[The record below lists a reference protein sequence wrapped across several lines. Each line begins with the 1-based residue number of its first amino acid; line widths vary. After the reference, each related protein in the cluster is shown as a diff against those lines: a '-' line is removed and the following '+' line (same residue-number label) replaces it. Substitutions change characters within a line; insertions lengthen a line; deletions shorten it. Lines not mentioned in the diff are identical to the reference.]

1 MISAVFRK
9 LCSSIF
15 CRESVHISARD
26 VADALNGLGRL
37 EFSQSLEHA
46 VLESPEQIDFYGS
59 EFASSFRDS
68 VADLRQRLAQ
78 GCVIFLARI
87 AKQDGSGHQVVG
99 YRLAERGVFSAL
111 GLKNKISPNILFIH
125 YIEVLPEFRR
135 QKIAIFLVRVTLEY
149 CAAKGFAKTLT
160 VGSPS
165 NQLSARAF
173 RVHPDGRQPLGD
185 IHKVSLLRGLIVWR
199 TPWKKIKKAIEQL
212 DKPVR
217 GSEFEVAEQV
227 EV

>member
-1 MISAVFRK
+1 M
-9 LCSSIF
+9 
-15 CRESVHISARD
+15 SARD
-26 VADALNGLGRL
+26 VALALKGLGKL
-37 EFSQSLEHA
+37 EFPSTLQHA
-46 VLESPEQIDFYGS
+46 MLESPGQIDFYAD

-68 VADLRQRLAQ
+68 VAALRQRLAQ
-78 GCVIFLARI
+78 GCVIFLARTP
-87 AKQDGSGHQVVG
+87 KPDGSGHRVVG
-99 YRLAERGVFSAL
+99 YRLAEPGVFSAL
-111 GLKNKISPNILFIH
+111 GFKHKISPNILFIH

-165 NQLSARAF
+165 NQQSARAF
-173 RVHPDGRQPLGD
+173 RVHPDGRQPLGE

-199 TPWKKIKKAIEQL
+199 TPWRKIEKAIEQL

-217 GSEFEVAEQV
+217 GSKFEASEQV

>member
-1 MISAVFRK
+1 MIPAFFRK
-9 LCSSIF
+9 VRSGIF

-26 VADALNGLGRL
+26 VALALKGLGKL
-37 EFSQSLEHA
+37 EFPLQLEHT
-46 VLESPEQIDFYGS
+46 VLESPDGIDFYAD

-68 VADLRQRLAQ
+68 VAALKQRLAQ
-78 GCVIFLARI
+78 GCVIFLARTP
-87 AKQDGSGHQVVG
+87 KPDGSGHQVVG
-99 YRLAERGVFSAL
+99 YRLTERGVFSAL

-199 TPWKKIKKAIEQL
+199 TPWRKIEKAIEQL